1 MIPKVSKKTI
11 ETVQALSHRDNI
23 DYALTLVEKFE
34 VDQPHL
40 IDIVREAA
48 EVMIQELDIHGEMA
62 TDVQVNVVCV
72 VCYILNCLYAQEE
85 INGLNDEIT
94 CDFDPLR
101 HNVDDFGNIID
112 ENGEVL
118 AG

>member
-1 MIPKVSKKTI
+1 MIPKVSKMTI

-62 TDVQVNVVCV
+62 TDVQVNVISV
-72 VCYILNCLYAQEE
+72 VCYVLNCLYAQEE
-85 INGLNDEIT
+85 INLLNGP
-94 CDFDPLR
+94 PLTR
-101 HNVDDFGNIID
+101 HD
-112 ENGEVL
+112 ENGNEVNKYGDVL
-118 AG
+118 SG